1 MEEVGGWVEEVGGR
15 VVGVGVEGRV
25 GAEWRGGGM
34 VGGGRDA
41 SGREP
46 SRLVIPIYYAFQCL
60 MIDATAII
68 FLSLSR
74 H

>member
-1 MEEVGGWVEEVGGR
+1 MVQVGGRVEEVGGWVEEVGGR

-25 GAEWRGGGM
+25 GAEWGGGGM

-46 SRLVIPIYYAFQCL
+46 SRLVIYTMLFSAL
-60 MIDATAII
+60 
-68 FLSLSR
+68 
-74 H
+74 